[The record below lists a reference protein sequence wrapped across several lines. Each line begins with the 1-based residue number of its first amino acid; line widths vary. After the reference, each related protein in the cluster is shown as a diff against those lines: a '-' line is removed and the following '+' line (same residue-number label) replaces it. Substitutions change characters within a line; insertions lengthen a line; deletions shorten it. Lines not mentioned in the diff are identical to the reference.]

1 MWLTKILEE
10 VEIQELQQVSNA
22 VKINHA
28 KALQWIILMCG
39 LLVLIVEK

>member
-10 VEIQELQQVSNA
+10 VEMLKLQQVSNA

-28 KALQWIILMCG
+28 KALQWIILICG
-39 LLVLIVEK
+39 LVVLIVEK